1 MFDFETFLTALY
13 VSVDTFCQTVPPP
26 PRRPGPR
33 SALDRSEVLTLAILA
48 QWDVFPSERAFYRF
62 AARHLRSAFPGLPD
76 RSHLNRLLRQQQ
88 TTIAQVAIW
97 FGTTTGSLYEILD
110 GVPLPTRTHQR
121 SGRGWLPG
129 IANIGRHPRLGWYT
143 GLRLLLAITPAG
155 RITGFGLGP
164 ASANDRHLTET
175 LFALRQHPDPYLPSA
190 GGPGPAHYLADT
202 GFGGAAQVA
211 HWFAQYGATVTCPPQ
226 RDSHRQWSGPERYQ
240 MSRRRQLVETAI
252 GRLLDTFRLRTERPH
267 CVSGILA
274 RIAAKVALYNFAIQL
289 NQQSHRPLLA
299 FADLI
304 DW

>member
-1 MFDFETFLTALY
+1 MLDFETFLITLY
-13 VSVDTFCQTVPPP
+13 VEVDTFCQTMPPP

-33 SALDRSEVLTLAILA
+33 SSLHRSEVLTLGVLA
-48 QWDVFPSERAFYRF
+48 QWPRFVSERDFYRY
-62 AARHLRSAFPGLPD
+62 AVRHLRSAFPGLPD
-76 RSHLNRLLRQQQ
+76 RSQFNRLLRQQQ
-88 TTIAQVAIW
+88 RSLAQFAVWFSRATT
-97 FGTTTGSLYEILD
+97 SLYEILD

-143 GLRLLLAITPAG
+143 GLRLLLAITPEG
-155 RITGFGLGP
+155 RITAFGVGP

-175 LFALRQHPDPYLPSA
+175 LLALRQTPDPYLPSV

-202 GFGGAAQVA
+202 GFGGVAQVT
-211 HWFAQYGATVTCPPQ
+211 HWFSHYGVTVTCPPQ
-226 RDSHRQWSGPERYQ
+226 RDSHRHWSGTERYQ

-252 GRLLDTFRLRTERPH
+252 SRLLDTFGLRTERPH
-267 CVSGILA
+267 RLDGFLA
-274 RIAAKVALYNFAIQL
+274 RLAAKIALYNFAIHL
-289 NQQSHRPLLA
+289 NQRRARPLLT